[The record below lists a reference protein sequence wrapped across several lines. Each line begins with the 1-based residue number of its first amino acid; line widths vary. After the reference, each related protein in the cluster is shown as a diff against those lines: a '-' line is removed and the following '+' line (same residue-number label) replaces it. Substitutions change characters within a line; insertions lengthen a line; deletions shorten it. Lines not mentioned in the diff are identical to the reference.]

1 MVLKFCLLHTFSM
14 ILWTICGKKTIQ
26 DNVNAL
32 ATDVCALAFDYKVE
46 FELYVLL
53 TFRWTFMR
61 VSQLGNEIYNDQN
74 LQLNKTEVIENMYQL
89 RIGIRSL
96 TVNN

>member
-1 MVLKFCLLHTFSM
+1 MLLT
-14 ILWTICGKKTIQ
+14 
-26 DNVNAL
+26 
-32 ATDVCALAFDYKVE
+32 TDVCALAFDYKVK
-46 FELYVLL
+46 FELCVLL

-61 VSQLGNEIYNDQN
+61 FNQLGNVIYNDQN

-96 TVNN
+96 TNCQ

>member
-1 MVLKFCLLHTFSM
+1 VAN
-14 ILWTICGKKTIQ
+14 KTIQ
-26 DNVNAL
+26 DNLNAL
-32 ATDVCALAFDYKVE
+32 TTDVCALAFDYKVE

-53 TFRWTFMR
+53 IFRWTFMR
-61 VSQLGNEIYNDQN
+61 VNQLGNEIYNDQN

-96 TVNN
+96 TNLSTTD

>member
-1 MVLKFCLLHTFSM
+1 MAS
-14 ILWTICGKKTIQ
+14 KTIQ
-26 DNVNAL
+26 DNMNAL
-32 ATDVCALAFDYKVE
+32 TTDVCALTFESFDYKVE

-74 LQLNKTEVIENMYQL
+74 LQLNKTEVIEICTN
-89 RIGIRSL
+89 
-96 TVNN
+96 